1 MHRYKNSSSET
12 KNSQNNTIYVAV
24 LINMSIFEWN
34 NLLKSKKIIITI
46 IKEIIC

>member
-34 NLLKSKKIIITI
+34 NLLKSKK
-46 IKEIIC
+46 KLLLL

>member
-12 KNSQNNTIYVAV
+12 KNSQNNTIYVVV
-24 LINMSIFEWN
+24 LINISIFAMKQFIN
-34 NLLKSKKIIITI
+34 TKKIITI

>member
-24 LINMSIFEWN
+24 LINMSIFVMKQFIN
-34 NLLKSKKIIITI
+34 IKKIITI
-46 IKEIIC
+46 IKEIIW